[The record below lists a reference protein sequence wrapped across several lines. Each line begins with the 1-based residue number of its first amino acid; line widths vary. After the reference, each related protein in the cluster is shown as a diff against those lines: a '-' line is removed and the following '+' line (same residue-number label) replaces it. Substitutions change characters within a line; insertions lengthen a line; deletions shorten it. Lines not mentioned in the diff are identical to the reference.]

1 MVPQPPSAR
10 PTGLAA
16 LLVPGQG
23 GTGPTTF
30 RAVPPLLEL
39 LAVAIAMP
47 SEFRLGCGGAPAGGG
62 SALLTRLALPLQ
74 QASSPIPWKRVGV
87 AATWR
92 PQRTGDPPVQL
103 LVGGGTPFV
112 TAHGRG
118 IQIRVAPDGDARDE
132 AEDLVQDT
140 YLRAF
145 RAWEQYTPGTRCKS
159 WLFTICRNVFLRGRE
174 RSRRRDEILLE
185 TAQDDPRAISREAP
199 VFAASRDEDPEG
211 EFFRSIVDDKV
222 FAAIDQLPEEYRMVV
237 VLSDL
242 EDLSY
247 GEIAEVMEIPVGT
260 VKSRLFRGRRQ
271 LQRQLYEYALEMG
284 YISEAGEK

>member
-1 MVPQPPSAR
+1 M
-10 PTGLAA
+10 
-16 LLVPGQG
+16 
-23 GTGPTTF
+23 
-30 RAVPPLLEL
+30 
-39 LAVAIAMP
+39 
-47 SEFRLGCGGAPAGGG
+47 
-62 SALLTRLALPLQ
+62 
-74 QASSPIPWKRVGV
+74 
-87 AATWR
+87 
-92 PQRTGDPPVQL
+92 
-103 LVGGGTPFV
+103 
-112 TAHGRG
+112 
-118 IQIRVAPDGDARDE
+118 
-132 AEDLVQDT
+132 QDT

-145 RAWEQYTPGTRCKS
+145 RAWEQYTPGIRCKS

-222 FAAIDQLPEEYRMVV
+222 FEAIDQLPEEYRMVV